1 MGSDLN
7 LEIWSPNG
15 GGSSTKT
22 VIGDNMNNVNI
33 AKDGTYAG
41 IVGASGVVK
50 IWSLGSNSL
59 EARFNE
65 STGTNVTASA
75 VSPDS

>member
-1 MGSDLN
+1 VS
-7 LEIWSPNG
+7 
-15 GGSSTKT
+15 
-22 VIGDNMNNVNI
+22 I

-50 IWSLGSNSL
+50 IWSLGNNSL
-59 EARFNE
+59 EAIFTE